1 MGKYH
6 NLTWLIKPDFTTYLN
21 LNRFYGM
28 QDIDMIGL
36 FGARGTGKS
45 TALAIR
51 GCSNFED
58 KDEQIAIIRRY
69 KEQTQASK
77 DYFNK
82 VVADVHTK
90 GICKGAYEYK
100 VGKDTLGFGLTL
112 SLYQN
117 FKSGIDFSK
126 VTTIVFEEYL
136 KTKGSLQRYLKDEMS
151 AVFELISTIVRTR
164 NNYKIFFVS
173 NNVDFFNPLFEFYN
187 VPSFTS
193 SYTDRNK
200 GVYLELIPVNPK
212 LLELEKETPLYKL
225 TQGTAY
231 HDYHYH
237 NALLTSNKVKISVKD
252 IKAVLLC
259 RMVFNR
265 ITLNIY
271 RDRNNCIFIEWRD
284 KIIKDDLAYE
294 IMKDNKY
301 NYQYIKNFKES
312 TLCRFIRV
320 CYYHDD
326 VYYNNQK
333 AYEILEPFMELIKA

>member
-6 NLTWLIKPDFTTYLN
+6 NLTWIIKTDFTTYLN

-58 KDEQIAIIRRY
+58 KDEQIAIVRRY

-136 KTKGSLQRYLKDEMS
+136 KTKGSLQRYLKD
-151 AVFELISTIVRTR
+151 
-164 NNYKIFFVS
+164 
-173 NNVDFFNPLFEFYN
+173 
-187 VPSFTS
+187 
-193 SYTDRNK
+193 
-200 GVYLELIPVNPK
+200 
-212 LLELEKETPLYKL
+212 
-225 TQGTAY
+225 
-231 HDYHYH
+231 
-237 NALLTSNKVKISVKD
+237 

-259 RMVFNR
+259 RMIFNR
-265 ITLNIY
+265 NTLNIY

-326 VYYNNQK
+326 VLYNNQK